1 MTYGKDAK
9 GAMVR
14 EGILRA
20 LCAFAMGISSFGFS
34 TGAQQ
39 PAPFTIK
46 ADAQLVLE
54 TVIVKDK
61 DGKPIE
67 GLTQR
72 DFIITED
79 NFRQSISICEFQKL
93 EDEPLPPIKPRSIF
107 SGEAAPVS
115 KIGQNHFSAG
125 RVGEVKYQ
133 DRRLLVLYFDLMTM
147 PEADRYRAL
156 IAGRKFI
163 QNQMTASDLMS
174 IMVFSKSVVRVL
186 LDFTD
191 DREKLDQGIQTLMK
205 KKQEGEEDDDW
216 NAPDTAA
223 AFGQNSGEFNLF
235 NTDRQLAAL
244 QTAVKMMGALSE
256 RKALVYFASGLRLNG
271 MDNQAQLRA
280 TINAAIRSN
289 VVLYPVDARGLTAEA
304 PLGDATV
311 ASPGGIGMFT
321 GASAM
326 GRIASFQ
333 QSQDTLYS
341 LAADTGGKA
350 MLDYN
355 DLSRGIVN
363 AQHSV
368 SSYYILGYYTNNTE
382 MDGKFRKIKIELA
395 DGQQAKLDYRKGYY
409 AKKKFSKFTAS
420 DKERQLEEALMLGD
434 PITDLTIA
442 MEVNYFKL
450 NSAEYYVPVTMKM
463 PGSELV
469 LAKDT
474 GSERTVIDF
483 IGEIRDD
490 YGSVYSNLRDKVS
503 FKLKGETAAA
513 LMKSPIEFDCGFTL
527 LPGKYII
534 KMLARDAETGR
545 IGTYQATFT
554 IPNLMKEYNRVPISS
569 VVLSSQRA
577 DMRQALYTAA
587 GKDKAQTANPLVI
600 DGLKL
605 IPSVTRVFN
614 KKSEMHVYFQAY
626 ENNATTT
633 EPLIAYVTF
642 FRGQAKAF
650 ETSALAATE
659 GLNPKSKAVP
669 LSFSISLDKLPAG
682 EYDCQVSVLDPNGKK
697 AAFWQA
703 PIMLVE

>member
-1 MTYGKDAK
+1 MFRDKSWMIFA
-9 GAMVR
+9 
-14 EGILRA
+14 A
-20 LCAFAMGISSFGFS
+20 LSALSVGLFA
-34 TGAQQ
+34 GAQQ
-39 PAPFTIK
+39 QQPFTIK
-46 ADAQLVLE
+46 AEAQLVLE
-54 TVIVKDK
+54 TVTVQDK
-61 DGKPIE
+61 DGKPVE
-67 GLTQR
+67 GLTRR
-72 DFIITED
+72 DFVITED
-79 NFRQSISICEFQKL
+79 GSPQSIEICEFQKF
-93 EDEPLPPIKPRSIF
+93 EDTALPPIKPRSIF
-107 SGEAAPVS
+107 NSEAAPIS
-115 KIGQNHFSAG
+115 KIGRNQFTAG
-125 RVGEVKYQ
+125 RVGEIKYQ

-147 PEADRYRAL
+147 PETDRYRAFA
-156 IAGRKFI
+156 AGRKFI

-174 IMVFSKSVVRVL
+174 IMIFSKSVVRVL

-191 DREKLDQGIQTLMK
+191 DREELDLAIQTLMK

-216 NAPDTAA
+216 NVPDTAA
-223 AFGQNSGEFNLF
+223 AFGQNSSEFNLF
-235 NTDRQLAAL
+235 NIDRQLAAL

-256 RKALVYFASGLRLNG
+256 RKTLVYFASGLRLNG

-280 TINAAIRSN
+280 TINAAIRAN
-289 VVLYPVDARGLTAEA
+289 VVLYPVDARGLVAEA
-304 PLGDATV
+304 PMGDASTPSSGGV
-311 ASPGGIGMFT
+311 AMFT

-326 GRIASFQ
+326 ARMASFQ
-333 QSQDTLYS
+333 QSQDTLYT
-341 LAADTGGKA
+341 LAEDTGGKA

-363 AQHSV
+363 AQKAV
-368 SSYYILGYYTNNTE
+368 TSYYILGYYTTNTE

-409 AKKKFSKFTAS
+409 ARKKFSKFTAA

-450 NSAEYYVPVTMKM
+450 NSAEYYVPVTIKI

-469 LAKDT
+469 LAKNT
-474 GSERTVIDF
+474 GSDRTVIDF

-513 LMKSPIEFDCGFTL
+513 LMKSPIEYDCGFTL

-534 KMLARDAETGR
+534 KVLARDAETGR
-545 IGTYQATFT
+545 IGTYQAVFT
-554 IPNLMKEYNRVPISS
+554 IPNLMKEFKRVPVSS
-569 VVLSSQRA
+569 VVLSSQRV

-587 GKDKAQTANPLVI
+587 GKDKTQTANPLVL
-600 DGLKL
+600 DGKKL
-605 IPSVTRVFN
+605 IPSVTRVFSKKN
-614 KKSEMHVYFQAY
+614 KMHVYLQAY
-626 ENNATTT
+626 ENNTAAM

-642 FRGQAKAF
+642 FRGEAKAF

-659 GLNPKSKAVP
+659 GMHPKSRAVP
-669 LSFSISLDKLPAG
+669 LHFTIPLDKLPPG
-682 EYDCQVSVLDPNGKK
+682 EYKCQTTVLDPNGKK

-703 PIMLVE
+703 PVMLVE

>member
-1 MTYGKDAK
+1 MFIC
-9 GAMVR
+9 
-14 EGILRA
+14 GI
-20 LCAFAMGISSFGFS
+20 CGIRGVFCL
-34 TGAQQ
+34 QEQ
-39 PAPFTIK
+39 PFTIK

-54 TVIVKDK
+54 TVTVQDK
-61 DGKPIE
+61 EGNPVE
-67 GLTQR
+67 GLTRR
-72 DFIITED
+72 DFIVTED
-79 NFRQSISICEFQKL
+79 GFRQSIEICEFQKF
-93 EDEPLPPIKPRSIF
+93 EDAALPPIQSRSIF
-107 SGEAAPVS
+107 SGETAPIS
-115 KIGQNHFSAG
+115 KIGKNEFSAG
-125 RVGEVKYQ
+125 RAGEIKYQ

-147 PEADRYRAL
+147 PEIDRYRAF

-163 QNQMTASDLMS
+163 RNQMTASDLMS
-174 IMVFSKSVVRVL
+174 IMIFSKSVVRVL

-191 DREKLDQGIQTLMK
+191 DREKLDGAIQTLMK
-205 KKQEGEEDDDW
+205 KKQEGEEEDDDW
-216 NAPDTAA
+216 NVPDTGA

-235 NTDRQLAAL
+235 NIDRQLAAL

-280 TINAAIRSN
+280 TINAAVRAN
-289 VVLYPVDARGLTAEA
+289 VVLYPVDARGLVAEA
-304 PLGDATV
+304 PMGDASTP
-311 ASPGGIGMFT
+311 SSGGIGMFT

-326 GRIASFQ
+326 ARMSSFQ

-363 AQHSV
+363 AQKAV
-368 SSYYILGYYTNNTE
+368 TSYYILGYYTTNTE
-382 MDGKFRKIKIELA
+382 MDGKFRKIKIDLA

-409 AKKKFSKFTAS
+409 AKKKFSKFTAA

-450 NSAEYYVPVTMKM
+450 NSAEYYVPVTMKI

-469 LAKDT
+469 LAKDA
-474 GSERTVIDF
+474 GSDRTEIDF

-513 LMKSPIEFDCGFTL
+513 LMKSPIEYDCGFTL

-545 IGTYQATFT
+545 IGTYQTTFT
-554 IPNLMKEYNRVPISS
+554 IPNLMKEYKRVPISS
-569 VVLSSQRA
+569 VVLSSQRV

-587 GKDKAQTANPLVI
+587 GKDKAQTANPLAL
-600 DGLKL
+600 DGTKL
-605 IPSVTRVFN
+605 VPSVTRVFSRKN
-614 KKSEMHVYFQAY
+614 KMHVYLQAY
-626 ENNATTT
+626 ENNAAAM
-633 EPLIAYVTF
+633 EPLIAYVAF
-642 FRGQAKAF
+642 FRGEAKAF
-650 ETSALAATE
+650 ETSALAAT
-659 GLNPKSKAVP
+659 GGMHPKSRAVP
-669 LSFSISLDKLPAG
+669 LHFTIPLDKLPPG
-682 EYDCQVSVLDPNGKK
+682 EYNCQATVLDPNGKK

-703 PIMLVE
+703 PVMLVE